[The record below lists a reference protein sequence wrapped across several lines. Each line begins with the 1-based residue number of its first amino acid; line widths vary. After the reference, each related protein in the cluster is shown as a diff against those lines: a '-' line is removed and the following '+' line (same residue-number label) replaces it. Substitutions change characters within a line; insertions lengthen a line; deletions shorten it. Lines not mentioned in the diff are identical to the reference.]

1 MTSIAN
7 IYALVVIQLFQRYNR
22 IIELITFAEGRK
34 NGTNRRICIA
44 NE

>member
-1 MTSIAN
+1 MTSMAN

-22 IIELITFAEGRK
+22 IIELITFAGGRK